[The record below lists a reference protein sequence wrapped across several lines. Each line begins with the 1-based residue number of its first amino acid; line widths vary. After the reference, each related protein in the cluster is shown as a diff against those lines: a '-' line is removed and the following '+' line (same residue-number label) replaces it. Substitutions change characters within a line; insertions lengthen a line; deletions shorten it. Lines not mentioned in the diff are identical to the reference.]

1 MSKDDDDK
9 KKKDNK
15 KELEAFF
22 KSFSDADEVLDFR
35 MADDIIG
42 QDIPVISTGSP
53 GLNDALGCGGIP
65 CGRLIQFYGP
75 PGSGKSLMS
84 MLLVK
89 EAQHKDPEAK
99 QVVLDAENS
108 FSPDWAKTLGC
119 DPSRIIIVD
128 GDMAVQG
135 RSCFSMLL
143 GTPKEDKQHHLIGK
157 TKEGLLDKI
166 VSKEININLI
176 VLDSLGSIIPP
187 IEDVSEV
194 GKSNM
199 SPLPRFLSTVL
210 KKLSL
215 EVKKAEIPFVMINHK
230 RANFDPYGVD
240 HTFAG
245 GNSYGHFLSA
255 NIYFEAVQRKDAAI
269 LDENEEKIG
278 HPIRAKI
285 EKSKFGPWPKQCE
298 FKVNFSSGIV
308 DTHEEIANL
317 AIKYGI
323 VSKPNNVS
331 HQFGDKTFRGFDNFC
346 KALLTDAGM
355 LSDIEKKLEE
365 VRKNKFKPR
374 EPVEETASKA
384 ETLEEQ
390 ESDDK
395 DTKTVKRGR
404 PAKKAVGE

>member
-1 MSKDDDDK
+1 MSDK
-9 KKKDNK
+9 NDNK

-22 KSFSDADEVLDFR
+22 KSYADAEEVLDFR
-35 MADDIIG
+35 MADDLLG
-42 QDIPVISTGSP
+42 QDVEVISTGSP
-53 GLNDALGCGGIP
+53 GLNDALGCWGIP
-65 CGRLIQFYGP
+65 LGRLVQFYGP
-75 PGSGKSLMS
+75 PGSGKTLVS
-84 MLLVK
+84 MLLIK
-89 EAQHKDPEAK
+89 EAQKKDKEAK
-99 QVVLDAENS
+99 QVVIDAENS
-108 FSPDWAKTLGC
+108 FSPDWANTVGC
-119 DPSRIIIVD
+119 DTSRIIIVD
-128 GDMAVQG
+128 GDLAVQG
-135 RSCFSMLL
+135 RSCFTMLL
-143 GTPKEDKQHHLIGK
+143 GKPKEDKQHHLIGK
-157 TKEGLLDKI
+157 TQEGLLDKI
-166 VSKEININLI
+166 KNKEININLI

-187 IEDVSEV
+187 IEDVSEI
-194 GKSNM
+194 GKSNI

-215 EVKKAEIPFVMINHK
+215 EVKKANIPFVMINHK
-230 RANFDPYGVD
+230 KANMDPYGAD
-240 HTFAG
+240 HTFSG
-245 GNSYGHFLSA
+245 GNAYGHFLSA

-269 LDENEEKIG
+269 LDNHEEKIG
-278 HPIRAKI
+278 GPIRAKI
-285 EKSKFGPWPKQCE
+285 EKSKFGPWPRQCE
-298 FKVNFSSGIV
+298 FKVDFGKGIV

-346 KALLTDAGM
+346 KALLTDAEM

>member
-1 MSKDDDDK
+1 MSNDK
-9 KKKDNK
+9 KKDQQ
-15 KELEAFF
+15 LEAFF
-22 KSFSDADEVLDFR
+22 KSYADAEEQVDFR
-35 MADDIIG
+35 MADDLLG
-42 QDIPVISTGSP
+42 QDVETISTGSP
-53 GLNDALGCGGIP
+53 GLDDALGCGGIP
-65 CGRLIQFYGP
+65 RGRIIQFYGP

-84 MLLVK
+84 MLLIK
-89 EAQHKDPEAK
+89 EAQRKNTTSK
-99 QVVLDAENS
+99 QVVIDAENS
-108 FSPDWAKTLGC
+108 FSPDWANTVGC
-119 DPSRIIIVD
+119 DTSRIIIVD

-135 RSCFSMLL
+135 RRCFTMLL
-143 GTPKEDKQHHLIGK
+143 GNPKEDKQHHLVGK

-166 VSKEININLI
+166 VSKEIDINLI
-176 VLDSLGSIIPP
+176 VLDSLGSLIPP

-215 EVKKAEIPFVMINHK
+215 EIKKADIPFVIINHK

-317 AIKYGI
+317 ALKYK
-323 VSKPNNVS
+323 VVHKPNNIT
-331 HQFGDKTFRGFDNFC
+331 HQFGEKTFRGFDNFA
-346 KALLTDAGM
+346 KALLTDAEM
-355 LSDIEKKLEE
+355 RADIERQLKEFSG
-365 VRKNKFKPR
+365 KNKFKPR
-374 EPVEETASKA
+374 EPVEETASEA